1 MGGPNDI
8 TRGKDGYFYIAKQ
21 EGAESPAGLRARCE
35 SNDARPYREPL
46 IR

>member
-8 TRGKDGYFYIAKQ
+8 TRGKEGNFYIAKQ
-21 EGAESPAGLRARCE
+21 EGAEKPAQVCVRDVKQRCG
-35 SNDARPYREPL
+35 PYREPL